1 MRRFFALF
9 VLLAAVL
16 ASRDARADDVDA
28 AAEALFEDARHLMA
42 DHHYAEACGKLAAS
56 QRLDPGLGTLLNLA
70 DCHEKTGK
78 TASAWADFREA
89 AGLARAARQYD
100 REAVARARSAAL
112 EARLAR
118 LTLVVATNA
127 DTRGFEVLRD
137 GLRMDRALY
146 GVALPIDPGP
156 HVIEAR
162 APGKL
167 PYSALVDVP
176 ESKPARVTLRIP
188 ELADAPASRAAER
201 EARHRATRRTFGY
214 VALGAGVA
222 SLAAG
227 SLFAVRA
234 IAQNTASAS
243 HCRSLARCDADGV
256 SLRED
261 AFTSARWSTV
271 TFVAGAVLLGG
282 GAALVLTAPSDAP
295 RPAVALRV
303 AGPSLSLEGTW

>member
-1 MRRFFALF
+1 MRRLFASL
-9 VLLAAVL
+9 VLLAAAL
-16 ASRDARADDVDA
+16 ASHDARADDVDA

-70 DCHEKTGK
+70 DCHEKTGQ

-100 REAVARARSAAL
+100 REAVARARAASL

-118 LTLVVATNA
+118 LTLVVAKNEGTN
-127 DTRGFEVLRD
+127 GFEVLRD
-137 GLRMDRALY
+137 GLRMDRALF

-162 APGKL
+162 APGKI
-167 PYSALVDVP
+167 PYSALIDVP
-176 ESKPARVTLRIP
+176 RDKPARVSLRIP
-188 ELADAPASRAAER
+188 KLAEAPAAVAAARVAEHRAA
-201 EARHRATRRTFGY
+201 RRTFGY

-227 SLFAVRA
+227 SLLAVRA
-234 IAQNTASAS
+234 LAQNTASAS
-243 HCRSLARCDADGV
+243 HCREISRCDADGV
-256 SLRED
+256 RLRDD

-295 RPAVALRV
+295 RPVVAVRV
-303 AGPSLSLEGTW
+303 AGPGLSLEGTW